1 MIDRDPLQLCNIRPM
16 ASPHKPRLELQ
27 KFLNFIQKEVLEKT
41 KLLLSVFKWAI
52 LVQQTLA
59 DGPCRLPESLQF

>member
-1 MIDRDPLQLCNIRPM
+1 M

-41 KLLLSVFKWAI
+41 KLLLSVFKWAV

-59 DGPCRLPESLQF
+59 DGPCRLPESLHF